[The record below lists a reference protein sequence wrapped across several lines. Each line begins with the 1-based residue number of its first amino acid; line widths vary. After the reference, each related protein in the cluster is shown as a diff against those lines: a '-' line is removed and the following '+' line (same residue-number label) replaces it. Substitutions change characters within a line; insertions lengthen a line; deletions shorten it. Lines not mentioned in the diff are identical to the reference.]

1 MTVVWQT
8 ANTLTVTYFNFKATT
23 LYTGAIEG
31 STLSINVRPKIV

>member
-8 ANTLTVTYFNFKATT
+8 ANTLTVTYFNFNATT